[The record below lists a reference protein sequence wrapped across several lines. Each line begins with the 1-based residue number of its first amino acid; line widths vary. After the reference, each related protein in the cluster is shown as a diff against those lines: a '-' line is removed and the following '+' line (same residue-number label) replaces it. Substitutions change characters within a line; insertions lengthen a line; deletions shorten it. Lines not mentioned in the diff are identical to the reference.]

1 MTTFST
7 AAATFDT
14 ACTTWLT
21 ALGVFQTAAQ
31 VTQTANVSQTN
42 PYGSTVLGSG
52 TGPAIARK
60 LCAYAAFQQFLQECD
75 DMDLLNR
82 FAQGG
87 SAGSHDPLTV
97 LATVFAAVGP

>member
-7 AAATFDT
+7 AAAAFDT

-21 ALGVFQTAAQ
+21 ALQTFQTAAR

-42 PYGSTVLGSG
+42 PYGSTLLGGG

-60 LCAYAAFQQFLQECD
+60 LCAYSQFQAFLQECD

-87 SAGSHDPLTV
+87 APGVSDPLTV
-97 LATVFAAVGP
+97 LATVYAGIGP

>member
-1 MTTFST
+1 MTTFSS
-7 AAATFDT
+7 AAGTFDT
-14 ACTTWLT
+14 ACTVWLT
-21 ALGVFQTAAQ
+21 ALGVFQTAAK
-31 VTQTANVSQTN
+31 VTQAANVSQTN
-42 PYGSTVLGSG
+42 PYGSTLLGSG

-60 LCAYAAFQQFLQECD
+60 LLAYVAFQQFIQECD

-87 SAGSHDPLTV
+87 SAGSADPLTV